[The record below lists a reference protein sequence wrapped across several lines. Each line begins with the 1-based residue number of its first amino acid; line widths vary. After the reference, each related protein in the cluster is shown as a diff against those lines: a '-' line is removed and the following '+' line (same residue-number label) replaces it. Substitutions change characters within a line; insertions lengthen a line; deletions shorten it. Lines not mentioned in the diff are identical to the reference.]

1 MKIFLL
7 ANSLFFSSFC
17 FGKKGSKAL
26 QLTGEAIIPALQKP
40 SGFRLS
46 LKRLYGVT
54 KNGLLTFTGGFSKYN
69 LKNDDGAKEVKVR
82 LVPFM
87 VGYKQNIQWDILMFD
102 F

>member
-1 MKIFLL
+1 MLWKKRKQSITI
-7 ANSLFFSSFC
+7 NWRSNNPSL
-17 FGKKGSKAL
+17 
-26 QLTGEAIIPALQKP
+26 TKP